1 MSDAATRRPVDQRA
15 LTEAHKAVEDVLIE
29 LRDLRVSVLTA
40 NGFVVRESD
49 GTESSIMRL
58 GTREGLEIGIRA
70 YLNALGR
77 DDG

>member
-1 MSDAATRRPVDQRA
+1 MNDAATRRPIDQDA

-40 NGFVVRESD
+40 NGLVVRESD

-58 GTREGLEIGIRA
+58 GTREGLEIGLRA
-70 YLNALGR
+70 YLDALER